1 MSASTSRLQSSSS
14 YNRAMSRPTSPVWEV
29 RPAIRL
35 DREDP
40 YLLLQQ
46 VLIFVRDEDRS
57 LRFFID
63 CLGFNIAL
71 DHRNERGERWVIVA
85 PPDGTARICLIAPPP
100 ESEEHALIGKGRNT
114 VFLTE
119 NIEAKYHEWS
129 ERGVHF
135 LHPPEAA
142 PWGSVYTQFEDID
155 GNRFWLIGFDEATRD
170 VEEQRRLTEE
180 RLEDERRSARELEIA
195 RQVQAR
201 LFPQRMP
208 AAQTLEYAGACIQAR
223 QVGGDYYD
231 YLDLGGGRLG
241 LVLADI
247 AGKGIAGALLMA
259 NLQAN
264 LRSQSATASD
274 EPQRFLKSV
283 NRLFYENTADGDYAT
298 LFFAEYDDEMRRLR
312 YANCGHLP
320 ALLLRHDHTLE
331 HLDSNCT
338 VMGLFEEWDCSLEE
352 RQLFPGDTLLLYT
365 DGVTESSNDGGEEFG
380 EQRLVEALLRHRDLP
395 SQTLIDSIVG
405 EVRRF
410 SPDEQQDDITII
422 AARCRHNQ
430 VRCK

>member
-1 MSASTSRLQSSSS
+1 
-14 YNRAMSRPTSPVWEV
+14 
-29 RPAIRL
+29 
-35 DREDP
+35 
-40 YLLLQQ
+40 
-46 VLIFVRDEDRS
+46 
-57 LRFFID
+57 
-63 CLGFNIAL
+63 
-71 DHRNERGERWVIVA
+71 
-85 PPDGTARICLIAPPP
+85 
-100 ESEEHALIGKGRNT
+100 
-114 VFLTE
+114 
-119 NIEAKYHEWS
+119 
-129 ERGVHF
+129 
-135 LHPPEAA
+135 
-142 PWGSVYTQFEDID
+142 
-155 GNRFWLIGFDEATRD
+155 
-170 VEEQRRLTEE
+170 
-180 RLEDERRSARELEIA
+180 
-195 RQVQAR
+195 
-201 LFPQRMP
+201 MP

-298 LFFAEYDDEMRRLR
+298 LFFAEYDDEARRLR

-320 ALLLRHDHTLE
+320 ALLLRQDHTLE
-331 HLDSNCT
+331 HLDSNCM

-380 EQRLVEALLRHRDLP
+380 ERRLVEALLRHRDLP

-422 AARCRHNQ
+422 ATRCRDSQ
-430 VRCK
+430 VCCK

>member
-1 MSASTSRLQSSSS
+1 MSG
-14 YNRAMSRPTSPVWEV
+14 PTSPIWEV

-35 DREDP
+35 DRENP

-46 VLIFVRDEDRS
+46 VLVFVRDQDRS

-71 DHRNERGERWVIVA
+71 DHRNERDERWIIVA

-100 ESEEHALIGKGRNT
+100 ESEDHALIGKGRNT

-119 NIEAKYHEWS
+119 NIEAKYREWS
-129 ERGVHF
+129 GRGVHF
-135 LHPPEAA
+135 SHPPETA
-142 PWGSVYTQFEDID
+142 PWGSVYTEFDDID
-155 GNRFWLIGFDEATRD
+155 GNRFWLIGFDQATRD

-180 RLEDERRSARELEIA
+180 RLEADRRSARELEIA

-274 EPQRFLKSV
+274 EPQHFLKSV
-283 NRLFYENTADGDYAT
+283 NRLFYENTAEGDYAT
-298 LFFAEYDDEMRRLR
+298 LFFAEYDDETRRLR

-352 RQLFPGDTLLLYT
+352 RQLSPGDTLLLYT

-380 EQRLVEALLRHRDLP
+380 EQRLIEALLRHRGLP
-395 SQTLIDSIVG
+395 PQTLIDSTVG

-422 AARCRHNQ
+422 AARCRDNQ